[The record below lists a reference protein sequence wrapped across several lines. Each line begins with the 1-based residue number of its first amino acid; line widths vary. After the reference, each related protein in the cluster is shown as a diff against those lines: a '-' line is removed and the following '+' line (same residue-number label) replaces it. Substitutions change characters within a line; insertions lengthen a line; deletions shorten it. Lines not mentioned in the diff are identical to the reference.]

1 MIYDEVK
8 TKSDKYI
15 RLPFNVL
22 ESHDFKKTISIKNR
36 EDALNLLKMTPHYY
50 HIKKEKRDVLD
61 TLELMSLYCFCVD
74 IEKPAVSPIRDV
86 KDLYLL
92 SLLMKNMKIVLYLI
106 CGQICIYHAKQFIY

>member
-1 MIYDEVK
+1 MIKNIKLKHLIYDEVR

-61 TLELMSLYCFCVD
+61 TLEALDVTID
-74 IEKPAVSPIRDV
+74 IKVTVYRP
-86 KDLYLL
+86 
-92 SLLMKNMKIVLYLI
+92 
-106 CGQICIYHAKQFIY
+106 